1 MAETSVRLKA
11 WKSLVGGVNIILGAI
26 CGSIMILMLV
36 LTCVNV
42 AMRYIFDNPIAW
54 ADQFTS
60 YGLVYLTFIGAPYV
74 LSKHGHVSMDLF
86 PPKRGSILKNRS
98 IVVINV
104 AGIIYCSMFF
114 LLSVRELRKV
124 IAKKSMVLDAI
135 AVPEWIVIL
144 VIPIGF
150 ALLIVQ
156 FVDNMLAVKQDTSE

>member
-1 MAETSVRLKA
+1 
-11 WKSLVGGVNIILGAI
+11 
-26 CGSIMILMLV
+26 
-36 LTCVNV
+36 
-42 AMRYIFDNPIAW
+42 
-54 ADQFTS
+54 
-60 YGLVYLTFIGAPYV
+60 
-74 LSKHGHVSMDLF
+74 
-86 PPKRGSILKNRS
+86 
-98 IVVINV
+98 
-104 AGIIYCSMFF
+104 MFF